1 MLRTGRIG
9 AQRLIR
15 AFIAVEVPED
25 IREAI
30 HRVAER
36 LAGRVSGVR
45 WVEERNLHLTIK
57 FLGDVQWDM
66 VGKIG
71 EAMKREAAKVE
82 EFEMS
87 FQGVSVFPPG
97 RSPHVIAVGV
107 HGESQMAEIHR
118 ALDRCMIEYGA
129 SREDRAF
136 LPHLTIGRI
145 KAKGQQDLAEC
156 LAPLAE
162 KEFGNFL
169 VEKLTLFQ
177 SELSPQGPTYTCLCT
192 AAMASG
198 GSVSGTGE
206 KPPQGEGDAN
216 G

>member
-1 MLRTGRIG
+1 MRTGRIG

-15 AFIAVEVPED
+15 AFIAVEIPED

-30 HRVAER
+30 HGVALR
-36 LAGRVSGVR
+36 LADKVSGVR

-57 FLGDVQWDM
+57 FLGEVQWDM

-71 EAMKREAAKVE
+71 ETMKREAAKVE
-82 EFEMS
+82 EFDLS
-87 FQGVSVFPPG
+87 FQAVSAFPPG
-97 RSPHVIAVGV
+97 RSPRVIAVGV

-118 ALDRCMIEYGA
+118 ALDRCMIEFGA

-136 LPHLTIGRI
+136 LPHLTVGRI
-145 KAKGQQDLAEC
+145 KARGQPDLAEC

-192 AAMASG
+192 AEMASG
-198 GSVSGTGE
+198 GSIPGAGGKSQ
-206 KPPQGEGDAN
+206 QGEGDAD